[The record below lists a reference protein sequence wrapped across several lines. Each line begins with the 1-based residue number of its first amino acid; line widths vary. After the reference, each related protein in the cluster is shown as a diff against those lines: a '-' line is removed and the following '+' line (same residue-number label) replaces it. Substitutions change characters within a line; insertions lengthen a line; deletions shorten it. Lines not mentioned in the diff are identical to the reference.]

1 MFLGIT
7 VLGWIIIAV
16 VYLPLLTVL
25 AMRRGRGAGRRGTVI
40 LFGVSL
46 LLLGAAV
53 GEALYVDWRF
63 RTLCRDAGVQI
74 SARPVV
80 EGLFADNYY
89 ASLAPED
96 LNLNRGPSE
105 YRFIEWR
112 DTKGRYWRTEKTDGP
127 KSRTIPIEAPQ
138 ARYHWHMPL
147 MPERAGHSIEVREEA
162 VLDTV
167 ERKVIGRRLNVYR
180 YPAFVDQVWW
190 GLFDPHP
197 EICGELYPLLS
208 ATLIGTD
215 RQRGEQ

>member
-16 VYLPLLTVL
+16 VYLPLLAVL

-105 YRFIEWR
+105 YHFIEWR

-147 MPERAGHSIEVREEA
+147 TAQAVGHSIRIREET
-162 VLDTV
+162 VVDTV
-167 ERKVIGRRLNVYR
+167 EGKVIGRQLNVYR
-180 YPAFVDQVWW
+180 YPAMVDQLWW
-190 GLFDPHP
+190 GFFDPRP
-197 EICGELYPLLS
+197 EICGELRDIRSEVLV
-208 ATLIGTD
+208 GVD
-215 RQRGEQ
+215 RQRREK